1 MITLKIIRLLQ
12 LVSYLV
18 VTSQLLFYLL
28 ILIDGLKVIPI
39 EHFLEQ
45 RKAIDQLMIGRFK
58 FMYYA
63 CLALSL
69 LMVFLSAKEPE
80 SLLFITTAIAMVCLL
95 VDVVV
100 ATKGN
105 GPINALVNTYAG
117 DGPKAGWE
125 LVRIE
130 WLKYIQYRGVAITI
144 GMVSLLTGLVIGE

>member
-1 MITLKIIRLLQ
+1 MIKIIRLLQ
-12 LVSYLV
+12 VVSYLA
-18 VTSQLLFYLL
+18 VTSQLLFYLI

-45 RKAIDQLMIGRFK
+45 RKVIDQLMIGRFK

-69 LMVFLSAKEPE
+69 LMVILTAKDPE
-80 SLLFITTAIAMVCLL
+80 SLLFITTAIALVCLL

-117 DGPKAGWE
+117 EGPYAGWE
-125 LVRIE
+125 VVRTQ
-130 WLKYIQYRGVAITI
+130 WLGYIQYRGVAITI
-144 GMVSLLTGLVIGE
+144 GMLSLLAGLVIGE